1 MSSSDSSSDSGSG
14 SFSSSAGAAS
24 AAAAPPAAAPA
35 PAAGA
40 APMALIRDPTSLS
53 PKHLANNDGQIGSIS
68 TLAALHRAVILSA
81 VMGTSS
87 SWRMRALYTHASSDV
102 VMLRDWDLLFQEI
115 VG

>member
-24 AAAAPPAAAPA
+24 SAAAAGAAA

-40 APMALIRDPTSLS
+40 APIALISDPTSLS
-53 PKHLANNDGQIGSIS
+53 PKHLANSDGQMGSIS

-81 VMGTSS
+81 VIGTSS
-87 SWRMRALYTHASSDV
+87 SWRMRALYTQASSDV
-102 VMLRDWDLLFQEI
+102 VILREGVI
-115 VG
+115 CYYKATMG